1 VSVKLV
7 AKKGSTFHDF
17 PYSHP
22 ERKCFHC
29 WIVNVTPPGPN
40 QCVHDCIYC
49 YAREAIYSNYS
60 EDTLIYNN
68 LPELVEKDFKKLTLC
83 PPISLSNISDP
94 CQDIPELKREVKRLI
109 GLLMDYGVSFF
120 ITTKGDPSFLLELP
134 DFIEYKPKFIAITVE
149 GTPEVLG
156 LLSPGAPSF
165 DARVAAAGKLSNMGI
180 DIVIRLD
187 PILVHLFQA
196 LYGDSWFEKIA
207 GLLDIFAE
215 VGAKHVIASTGRL
228 SRRRSPSGSRE
239 GTSIWQRIYKV
250 IHSQSPLAAKKFE
263 QEYIYEA
270 HWSGGGY
277 RLRRD
282 LRLGF
287 HRRVKELVEARGM
300 TYATCQE
307 LSAGESD
314 SPGIPHCEG
323 LPLPFARKQADGKFE
338 PVPGCTA
345 NCHVSCRGLS
355 NPPCGQ
361 AELIGFEPLRL
372 KKLRLESNREGV
384 KFCSGGVHPRLRVE
398 TSSPLQ
404 FID

>member
-1 VSVKLV
+1 VSIRLI

-22 ERKCFHC
+22 ERKCLHC
-29 WIVNVTPPGPN
+29 WIINVTPPGPN
-40 QCVHDCIYC
+40 QCLHDCIYC

-68 LPELVEKDFKKLTLC
+68 LPELVEGDLKKLTLC

-109 GLLMDYGVSFF
+109 QLLMDYGVSFF

-134 DFIEYKPKFIAITVE
+134 GFIEYKPKFIAITIE

-187 PILVHLFQA
+187 PIFVHLFQA

-207 GLLDIFAE
+207 GLLDVFAAI
-215 VGAKHVIASTGRL
+215 GARHITASTGRL
-228 SRRRSPSGSRE
+228 SRRRSPSAGHE
-239 GTSIWQRIYKV
+239 GTSPDTSGWQRICKV
-250 IHSQSPLAAKKFE
+250 IYSQSPLAAEKFE
-263 QEYIYEA
+263 QEYIYEVYWA
-270 HWSGGGY
+270 GGGY

-282 LRLGF
+282 LRLDF
-287 HRRVKELVEARGM
+287 HRKVKQLVEARGM

-307 LSAGESD
+307 LSAEESD
-314 SPGIPHCEG
+314 SRGIPNCEG
-323 LPLPFARKQADGKFE
+323 LPLPFARKQADGKFKLI
-338 PVPGCTA
+338 PGCTA

-361 AELIGFEPLRL
+361 AELISSEPLRL
-372 KKLRLESNREGV
+372 KKLCFEST
-384 KFCSGGVHPRLRVE
+384 P
-398 TSSPLQ
+398 
-404 FID
+404 

>member
-1 VSVKLV
+1 VAVKLI

-29 WIVNVTPPGPN
+29 WIINVTPAGPN
-40 QCVHDCIYC
+40 QCLHNCIYC
-49 YAREAIYSNYS
+49 YAREAIYTNYS

-68 LPELVEKDFKKLTLC
+68 LPELVEKDLRKLTLC

-109 GLLMDYGVSFF
+109 QLLMDYGVSFF

-134 DFIEYKPKFIAITVE
+134 GFTEYKPKFIAITIE

-156 LLSPGAPSF
+156 LLSPQAPSF
-165 DARVAAAGKLSNMGI
+165 DARVATAAKLSSMGM

-187 PILVHLFQA
+187 PILGHLFQA
-196 LYGDSWFEKIA
+196 LYGDSWFEKIE
-207 GLLDIFAE
+207 GLLDAFAAA
-215 VGAKHVIASTGRL
+215 GAKHVTASTGRL
-228 SRRRSPSGSRE
+228 SRKRSPSGGYE

-250 IHSQSPLAAKKFE
+250 ISNQSSLAAKKFE
-263 QEYIYEA
+263 QEYVYEA

-287 HRRVKELVEARGM
+287 HRKVKELVEARGM

-314 SPGIPHCEG
+314 SRGIPHCEG
-323 LPLPFARKQADGKFE
+323 LPVPFARKQADGRFK
-338 PVPGCTA
+338 PILGCTA

-355 NPPCGQ
+355 KLPCGQ
-361 AELIGFEPLRL
+361 AELISCEPLRL
-372 KKLRLESNREGV
+372 KKLCWESNRASV
-384 KFCSGGVHPRLRVE
+384 ADRR
-398 TSSPLQ
+398 
-404 FID
+404 

>member
-1 VSVKLV
+1 M

-29 WIVNVTPPGPN
+29 WIINVTPPGPS

-60 EDTLIYNN
+60 EDTLIYSN
-68 LPELVEKDFKKLTLC
+68 LPELVERDLKKLTLC

-134 DFIEYKPKFIAITVE
+134 GFVEYKPKFISITIE

-156 LLSPGAPSF
+156 LLSPRAPSF
-165 DARVAAAGKLSNMGI
+165 DARVATATKLSDMGI

-187 PILVHLFQA
+187 PTLVHLFQA
-196 LYGDSWFEKIA
+196 LYGDSWFGQIA
-207 GLLDIFAE
+207 GLLDVFAAA
-215 VGAKHVIASTGRL
+215 GARHVVASTGRL
-228 SRRRSPSGSRE
+228 SKKRSPSGNHE
-239 GTSIWQRIYKV
+239 GTSMWQRIYEV
-250 IHSQSPLAAKKFE
+250 IHSQSPLVGKKFE

-277 RLRRD
+277 RLRKD
-282 LRLGF
+282 LRLSF
-287 HRRVKELVEARGM
+287 HRKVKELVEARGM

-307 LSAGESD
+307 LSAEESD
-314 SPGIPHCEG
+314 SQNIPHCER
-323 LPLPFARKQADGKFE
+323 LPVPFTRKQADGRFK
-338 PVPGCTA
+338 PVLGCTA
-345 NCHVSCRGLS
+345 NCHISCQGLS
-355 NPPCGQ
+355 APPCGQ
-361 AELIGFEPLRL
+361 SELASCEPLRIR
-372 KKLRLESNREGV
+372 KLRPEPDRASQLGI
-384 KFCSGGVHPRLRVE
+384 
-398 TSSPLQ
+398 T
-404 FID
+404 

>member
-1 VSVKLV
+1 VSVKLI

-22 ERKCFHC
+22 ERKCLHC
-29 WIVNVTPPGPN
+29 WIINVTPAGPN
-40 QCVHDCIYC
+40 QCLHNCIYC
-49 YAREAIYSNYS
+49 YAREAIYSNDS

-68 LPELVEKDFKKLTLC
+68 LPELVEKDLKKLTLC

-94 CQDIPELKREVKRLI
+94 CQDIPELKSEVKRLI
-109 GLLMDYGVSFF
+109 RLLMDYGVSFF

-134 DFIEYKPKFIAITVE
+134 DFIEYKPKFIAITIE
-149 GTPEVLG
+149 GTPEVLR

-165 DARVAAAGKLSNMGI
+165 DARAAAATKLSNMGI

-187 PILVHLFQA
+187 PVLVHLFKA
-196 LYGDSWFEKIA
+196 LYGDSWCGKIA
-207 GLLDIFAE
+207 GLIDIFAAIG
-215 VGAKHVIASTGRL
+215 VKHVIASTGRL
-228 SRRRSPSGSRE
+228 SRKRYPSTGYE

-250 IHSQSPLAAKKFE
+250 IYSQSPLAAEKFE
-263 QEYIYEA
+263 QEYIYET

-277 RLRRD
+277 RLLRD

-287 HRRVKELVEARGM
+287 HRKVKELVEARGM

-307 LSAGESD
+307 LSARESD
-314 SPGIPHCEG
+314 SSGIPHCEG
-323 LPLPFARKQADGKFE
+323 LPLPFARKQADGRFK

-361 AELIGFEPLRL
+361 PEPISCEPLRL
-372 KKLRLESNREGV
+372 KKLRREPNRPSLAG
-384 KFCSGGVHPRLRVE
+384 RR
-398 TSSPLQ
+398 SSL
-404 FID
+404 

>member
-1 VSVKLV
+1 MPIRLI

-29 WIVNVTPPGPN
+29 WIIFVTPPGPN
-40 QCVHDCIYC
+40 QCLHNCIYC

-68 LPELVEKDFKKLTLC
+68 LPELVEGDLEKLTLC

-109 GLLMDYGVSFF
+109 QLLMDYGVSFF

-134 DFIEYKPKFIAITVE
+134 DFIKYKPKFIAITIE

-156 LLSPGAPSF
+156 LLSPRAPLF
-165 DARVAAAGKLSNMGI
+165 DARVAAAGKLSDMGI
-180 DIVIRLD
+180 DIVVRLD
-187 PILVHLFQA
+187 PIFVHLFQA
-196 LYGDSWFEKIA
+196 LYGDSWLGKIA
-207 GLLDIFAE
+207 GLLDAFAAI
-215 VGAKHVIASTGRL
+215 GARHVTASTGRL
-228 SRRRSPSGSRE
+228 SRRRSPLAGHE
-239 GTSIWQRIYKV
+239 GTSPATSGWQRIYKV
-250 IHSQSPLAAKKFE
+250 IYSQSQLAAKKFE

-287 HRRVKELVEARGM
+287 HRKVKELVEARGM

-314 SPGIPHCEG
+314 SRDIPHCEG
-323 LPLPFARKQADGKFE
+323 LPLPFARKQADGRFK

-355 NPPCGQ
+355 KPPCGQ
-361 AELIGFEPLRL
+361 AELISFEPLRL
-372 KKLRLESNREGV
+372 KKLRFESTLKSR
-384 KFCSGGVHPRLRVE
+384 
-398 TSSPLQ
+398 
-404 FID
+404 

>member
-1 VSVKLV
+1 VSVKLI

-29 WIVNVTPPGPN
+29 WIINVTPAGPN

-68 LPELVEKDFKKLTLC
+68 LPELVEKDLKKLTLC

-109 GLLMDYGVSFF
+109 RLLMDYGVSFF

-134 DFIEYKPKFIAITVE
+134 GFIEYKPKFIAITIE

-165 DARVAAAGKLSNMGI
+165 DVRVAAAGKLSNMGI

-187 PILVHLFQA
+187 PVLVHLFQA

-207 GLLDIFAE
+207 GLLDVFAA
-215 VGAKHVIASTGRL
+215 VGARHVTASTGRL
-228 SRRRSPSGSRE
+228 SRKRSPSDGHE

-250 IHSQSPLAAKKFE
+250 LYTQSPLAAKKFE

-277 RLRRD
+277 RLRKD

-287 HRRVKELVEARGM
+287 HRKVKELVEARGM

-307 LSAGESD
+307 LSAEESD

-323 LPLPFARKQADGKFE
+323 LPLPFARKQADGRFK
-338 PVPGCTA
+338 PVSGCTA

-355 NPPCGQ
+355 SPPCGQ
-361 AELIGFEPLRL
+361 AELISCEPLRL
-372 KKLRLESNREGV
+372 KKLRFESTILG
-384 KFCSGGVHPRLRVE
+384 
-398 TSSPLQ
+398 T
-404 FID
+404 

>member
-1 VSVKLV
+1 VKLI

-29 WIVNVTPPGPN
+29 WIINVTPAGPN
-40 QCVHDCIYC
+40 QCIHDCIYC

-60 EDTLIYNN
+60 EDTLIYDN
-68 LPELVEKDFKKLTLC
+68 LPELVERDLKKLTLC
-83 PPISLSNISDP
+83 PPISLSNVSDP

-134 DFIEYKPKFIAITVE
+134 GFVEYKPKFIAITIE

-165 DARVAAAGKLSNMGI
+165 DARIAAATKISDMGI
-180 DIVIRLD
+180 DTVIRLD
-187 PILVHLFQA
+187 PIFVHLLQA
-196 LYGDSWFEKIA
+196 LYSDSWFERIER
-207 GLLDIFAE
+207 LVDIFAAT
-215 VGAKHVIASTGRL
+215 GAKHVIASTGKL
-228 SRRRSPSGSRE
+228 SKKRSASGKHGRT
-239 GTSIWQRIYKV
+239 GTWQRIYKV
-250 IHSQSPLAAKKFE
+250 VHSQSPLAAKKFA
-263 QEYIYEA
+263 QEYIYEM

-277 RLRRD
+277 RLRKD
-282 LRLGF
+282 FRLAF
-287 HRRVKELVEARGM
+287 HHKVKELVEARGM

-307 LSAGESD
+307 LSAEQSD
-314 SPGIPHCEG
+314 SRGIPNCEG
-323 LPLPFARKQADGKFE
+323 LPLPFSRKQADGRFK
-338 PVPGCTA
+338 PITGCTA

-361 AELIGFEPLRL
+361 PDLTSYEPLQL
-372 KKLRLESNREGV
+372 KKLCFEPTILG
-384 KFCSGGVHPRLRVE
+384 
-398 TSSPLQ
+398 T
-404 FID
+404 